1 MSLGLL
7 ITIVGLCCIFAVFLW
22 IGSFVVMMIGGKF
35 IQDKTVDLLGEAI
48 KKGTEHKKED
58 EH

>member
-22 IGSFVVMMIGGKF
+22 IGSFFVMLIGGKF

-58 EH
+58 GQ

>member
-7 ITIVGLCCIFAVFLW
+7 ITIVGLCFILAVFLW
-22 IGSFVVMMIGGKF
+22 IGSFFVMMVGGKF

-58 EH
+58 EQ